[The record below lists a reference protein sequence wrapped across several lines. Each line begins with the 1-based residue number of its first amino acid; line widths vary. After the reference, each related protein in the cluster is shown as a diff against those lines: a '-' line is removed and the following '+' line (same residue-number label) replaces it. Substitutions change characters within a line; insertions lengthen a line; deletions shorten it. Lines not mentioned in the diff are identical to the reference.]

1 MGLLRNVRTGRTV
14 ALGARV
20 LVGRA
25 GTCALCLDSRMVSNE
40 HASIWWEGGAWLVRD
55 VGSRNGT
62 RLNGRALE
70 PGERA
75 RIPVDAHLLFG
86 HEEQTWSL
94 VEGGAPVAIARSDD
108 GRAVSAQGGVLCL
121 PDADDPQVMVFEGAD
136 GQWVAE
142 GPEGTRVVRD
152 GSAVAAAG
160 RGWILHLPQ
169 GDASTWSP
177 SVDVLAISTIGLRFR
192 VSLDE
197 EYIELY
203 LLHAGKETQLQTR
216 AHFEL
221 LLTLARAR
229 LEDAEHTPAERGWR
243 YADAIQKSLG
253 MDNAPFNLYIFR
265 ARQQFGEA
273 EIAGAAGI
281 VERRAPTG
289 QVRLG
294 VNRIE
299 IVSL

>member
-1 MGLLRNVRTGRTV
+1 MGLLRNLRTGRTV

-62 RLNGRALE
+62 KLNGRLLE

-75 RIPVDAHLLFG
+75 RVPVDGVLVFG
-86 HEEQTWSL
+86 HEEQTWAL
-94 VEGGAPVAIARSDD
+94 VDPGAPVALARCDD
-108 GRAVSAQGGVLCL
+108 GTVVPAQGGVLSL
-121 PDADDPQVMVFEGAD
+121 PNAEDPQVMVFEGAD
-136 GQWVAE
+136 GQWNAE
-142 GPEGTRVVRD
+142 GPEGSRIVRD
-152 GSAVAAAG
+152 GAAVAVAG
-160 RGWILHLPQ
+160 RAWILHLPQ
-169 GDASTWSP
+169 GDVSTWSP
-177 SVDVLAISTIGLRFR
+177 SVETAAISTIGLRFR
-192 VSLDE
+192 VSRDE
-197 EYIELY
+197 EYIEL
-203 LLHAGKETQLQTR
+203 LMLHAGKETQLQTR

-229 LEDAEHTPAERGWR
+229 VEDADHPPAERGWR
-243 YADAIQKSLG
+243 YADAVQKDLG

-294 VNRIE
+294 VDRIE